1 MEHINTASKLDFDLG
16 LSTANAN
23 EEYSV
28 INSKLPINVIN
39 NADQSQNIEG
49 EIDRASLITKNLIKS
64 KENVE
69 FEDLDFDFAPK
80 VEQTQKTLTHL
91 QSKNFEQATNLELT
105 GNDLNLSN
113 KKLVENV
120 RIDRKISTI
129 AENLNE
135 TLNPYDENLES
146 SESETSDKSEMNTK
160 LDLAIAY
167 QEIGDKDG
175 SKELLEEVIRG
186 GNSLQ
191 IKQAKKMLDN
201 LS

>member
-1 MEHINTASKLDFDLG
+1 MHYKI
-16 LSTANAN
+16 AN
-23 EEYSV
+23 
-28 INSKLPINVIN
+28 K
-39 NADQSQNIEG
+39 
-49 EIDRASLITKNLIKS
+49 DRFN
-64 KENVE
+64 
-69 FEDLDFDFAPK
+69 
-80 VEQTQKTLTHL
+80 
-91 QSKNFEQATNLELT
+91 
-105 GNDLNLSN
+105 LNLSN